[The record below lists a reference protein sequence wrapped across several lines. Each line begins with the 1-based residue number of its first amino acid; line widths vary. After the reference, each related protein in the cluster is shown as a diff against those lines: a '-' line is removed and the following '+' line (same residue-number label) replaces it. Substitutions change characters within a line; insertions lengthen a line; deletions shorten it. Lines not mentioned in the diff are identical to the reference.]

1 MSEEVVVKK
10 KQHGG
15 WREGAGRK
23 AKYGER
29 TALLRVPESWRND
42 LVHCMENGIKP
53 IFDTVQNHDDSVQ
66 NQVIDTVQ
74 NHDGDVQ
81 SPAVEAVQEQENDSE
96 DKSTEDEIQSLI
108 EKWQAL
114 ITPERRDAARWANA
128 YKILSELLQIQQK
141 R

>member
-29 TALLRVPESWRND
+29 TTLLRIPESWRDD
-42 LVHCMENGIKP
+42 LVRCMENGIKP
-53 IFDTVQNHDDSVQ
+53 VFDTVQNQDNAQENIIDSVQ
-66 NQVIDTVQ
+66 NQDS
-74 NHDGDVQ
+74 DVQ
-81 SPAVEAVQEQENDSE
+81 SPAVEAVQEQENNADNE
-96 DKSTEDEIQSLI
+96 STDEEIQALI